1 MELTAADPAINTHL
15 AYALLIR
22 AGLEGIRMQKPLPRM
37 EVSCGKLPTTLR
49 QAITAANRGDFGKT
63 QIPKD
68 VLTTYLKEK
77 QELAGAYSKAKK
89 KAEYDRQTYFHLL

>member
-1 MELTAADPAINTHL
+1 MQVYVSNREIEQIAE
-15 AYALLIR
+15 
-22 AGLEGIRMQKPLPRM
+22 GLV